1 MTPWDWTALAAT
13 LALALALGY
22 LAWSRGR
29 ARARVAELTES
40 LRQLNATLEQRITAQ
55 TSELAEAAELADS
68 ANRAKSEF
76 LANMSHEIRTP
87 LNAVIGLSEV
97 VLGTDLTEFQRDHLR
112 TVLDSGDALLHL
124 INEVLDF
131 SKIEAGKMEIE
142 RVPFCLED
150 AVCDTLKAL
159 AIRAQSKGIE
169 LTCFVDPAA
178 PQTIVGDPV
187 RLRQVLTNLV
197 SNAVTYTESGEVF
210 VRVAYPAP
218 QQLHVAVLDSGVGI
232 APRELERLFEAF
244 QQGDSSITRRYGG
257 TGLGLAICKK
267 LVSLMGGAI
276 RAESEP
282 GVGSTFSFM
291 IPCGLPDFPSD
302 PRARANELRALSG
315 ARVLIVDDSAT
326 TRTILGALMRAA
338 QMRPEA
344 ARSAV
349 EALAALREAREH
361 GDPIRVAIV
370 DVHMP
375 EVDGFALAEQI
386 RGDAALAHL
395 PIVFLIS
402 AIADTDIARCEQVPG
417 TARLMKPVKRSEL
430 IDALLRAFERSGALA
445 SAPGA
450 QISAG
455 AETGEAD
462 AAAPLPKLRIL
473 LVEDS
478 AANRKLTLAI
488 LAREGQSAVVAVNGR
503 RAVELCAR
511 ETFDLA
517 LMDVQMPEMDG
528 LEATAAIR
536 AAEHES
542 GQGRHMPIIAMTA
555 HVLHGD
561 REACIEAG
569 MDDYVSKPIRRRDLV
584 RALARAATAGAG
596 ARAS

>member
-1 MTPWDWTALAAT
+1 MT
-13 LALALALGY
+13 LALACAQGYLALG
-22 LAWSRGR
+22 RRR
-29 ARARVAELTES
+29 ARARVEDLTER

-55 TSELAEAAELADS
+55 TSELADAAEIADA
-68 ANRAKSEF
+68 ANLAKSKF

-87 LNAVIGLSEV
+87 LNAVIGLTEV

-112 TVLDSGDALLHL
+112 TVLDAGDALLHL

-197 SNAVTYTESGEVF
+197 NNAITYTEAGEVF
-210 VRVAYPAP
+210 VRIAYPAP
-218 QQLHVAVLDSGVGI
+218 EQLHVAVLDSGIGI

-291 IPCGLPDFPSD
+291 IPCGLPDYPSD
-302 PRARANELRALSG
+302 PPARESELRALAG

-326 TRTILGALMRAA
+326 NRTILGVLTRAA
-338 QMRPEA
+338 RMRPEA
-344 ARSAV
+344 ARSASD
-349 EALAALREAREH
+349 ALGSLREARES

-386 RGDAALAHL
+386 RADAALAHL

-402 AIADTDIARCEQVPG
+402 AIADTDIARCERVPG

-430 IDALLRAFERSGALA
+430 IGALLRAFERSGALT

-450 QISAG
+450 QTG
-455 AETGEAD
+455 ADGEPGDAAD
-462 AAAPLPKLRIL
+462 ASTLPKLRIL

-511 ETFDLA
+511 ETFDIV

-536 AAEHES
+536 AAERES
-542 GQGRHMPIIAMTA
+542 GRGRHMPIVAMTA

-561 REACIEAG
+561 RETCIEAG

-584 RALARAATAGAG
+584 RALARAAAVGAV

>member
-1 MTPWDWTALAAT
+1 MTPWDWTALGMT

-22 LAWSRGR
+22 LAWGRRR
-29 ARARVAELTES
+29 ARARVEELTEH
-40 LRQLNATLEQRITAQ
+40 LRQLNSTLEQRIRAQ
-55 TSELAEAAELADS
+55 TSELAEAAGIADA
-68 ANRAKSEF
+68 ANRAKSDF

-87 LNAVIGLSEV
+87 LNAVIGLTEV

-131 SKIEAGKMEIE
+131 SKIEAGKMQIE

-169 LTCFVDPAA
+169 LTCFVDPSA
-178 PQTIVGDPV
+178 PATIVGDPV

-197 SNAVTYTESGEVF
+197 NNAITYTERGEVF
-210 VRVAYPAP
+210 VRVAYPVP
-218 QQLHVAVLDSGVGI
+218 QQLQIAVLDSGIGI
-232 APRELERLFEAF
+232 APRELDRLFEAF

-267 LVSLMGGAI
+267 LVSLLGGTI

-282 GVGSTFSFM
+282 GVGSTFSFE
-291 IPCGLPDFPSD
+291 IPCGLPDYRSD
-302 PRARANELRALSG
+302 PLARETDPVKTLAD

-326 TRTILGALMRAA
+326 NRTILATLARAA
-338 QMRPEA
+338 RMRPES
-344 ARSAV
+344 ARSAE
-349 EALAALREAREH
+349 EALRSLRDAREQ
-361 GDPIRVAIV
+361 GDPIRVAVV

-386 RGDAALAHL
+386 RADASLAHL

-402 AIADTDIARCEQVPG
+402 AIADTEITRCEQVPG

-445 SAPGA
+445 SASGP
-450 QISAG
+450 QHRAG
-455 AETGEAD
+455 AGSGD
-462 AAAPLPKLRIL
+462 AADSDLAPLPKLRIL

-478 AANRKLTLAI
+478 PANRKLTLAI
-488 LAREGQSAVVAVNGR
+488 LAREGQSAVIAVNGR
-503 RAVELCAR
+503 RAVEMCAR
-511 ETFDLA
+511 ETFDLV

-528 LEATAAIR
+528 LEATAVIR
-536 AAEHES
+536 AAERTS
-542 GQGRHMPIIAMTA
+542 GARRRMPIVAMTA
-555 HVLHGD
+555 HALHGD
-561 REACIEAG
+561 REACIAAG

-584 RALARAATAGAG
+584 RALGRAASGG
-596 ARAS
+596 RI

>member
-1 MTPWDWTALAAT
+1 MTPWDWTALGST
-13 LALALALGY
+13 LALALALAT
-22 LAWSRGR
+22 LAHSRWR
-29 ARARVAELTES
+29 AGARIDELTEH
-40 LRQLNATLEQRITAQ
+40 LRELSETLEQRIAEQTA
-55 TSELAEAAELADS
+55 ELAEAAELADA

-87 LNAVIGLSEV
+87 LNAVIGLTEV
-97 VLGTDLTEFQRDHLR
+97 VLGTDLTEFQSDHLR

-131 SKIEAGKMEIE
+131 SKIEAGRMEIE

-169 LTCFVDPAA
+169 LTCFLDPAA

-197 SNAVTYTESGEVF
+197 NNAITYTELGEVF
-210 VRVAYPAP
+210 VRIAYPAP
-218 QQLHVAVLDSGVGI
+218 KQLHVAVLDSGIGI

-291 IPCGLPDFPSD
+291 IPCGLPDYASEPSQRETAQLAHLAD
-302 PRARANELRALSG
+302 
-315 ARVLIVDDSAT
+315 ARVLIVDDNAT
-326 TRTILGALMRAA
+326 NRTILSALTRAA
-338 QMRPEA
+338 KMRPVS
-344 ARSAV
+344 ARSAG
-349 EALAALREAREH
+349 EALNALREARDD
-361 GDPIRVAIV
+361 GDPIRVAVI

-386 RGDAALAHL
+386 RSDAGLSRL

-402 AIADTDIARCEQVPG
+402 AIADTDIERCEQVPG

-430 IDALLRAFERSGALA
+430 IDALLGALERSGAIA
-445 SAPGA
+445 SAPA
-450 QISAG
+450 RNAHVEAG
-455 AETGEAD
+455 EPAV
-462 AAAPLPKLRIL
+462 AAPLPKLRIL

-511 ETFDLA
+511 ETFDLV

-536 AAEHES
+536 AAEAAY
-542 GQGRHMPIIAMTA
+542 GGDRRVPIVAMTA

-561 REACIEAG
+561 REACIDAG

-584 RALARAATAGAG
+584 RVLARAATGSRG
-596 ARAS
+596 T